1 MTTPRPT
8 VDRAVTAASRAVFV
22 VFVLNGFNF
31 ASWAARIP
39 AVRDELSLSAAQV
52 GILLLIG
59 SIGSLAALPLSG
71 LVVQRLGAPR
81 TVLAFAT
88 ANVAGLL
95 VAATG
100 VATGQLW
107 LVAAGLVLFGVGT
120 GVWDAAMNLEGA
132 LVEQRLGRT
141 VMPRYHAGFS
151 VGTMIGAGVGAL
163 AAALHTSVLT
173 HLLVVLGASL
183 AGVV

>member
-1 MTTPRPT
+1 MTTTRPT

-39 AVRDELSLSAAQV
+39 AVRDALSLTAAQV
-52 GILLLIG
+52 GVLLLIG

-88 ANVAGLL
+88 ANVAGP
-95 VAATG
+95 APPGARG
-100 VATGQLW
+100 
-107 LVAAGLVLFGVGT
+107 AAGPLGV
-120 GVWDAAMNLEGA
+120 
-132 LVEQRLGRT
+132 RSP
-141 VMPRYHAGFS
+141 PR
-151 VGTMIGAGVGAL
+151 V
-163 AAALHTSVLT
+163 
-173 HLLVVLGASL
+173 LVVGRPR
-183 AGVV
+183 GGGGPPGPPG